1 MIINILTLFPGM
13 VEPILQESI
22 IKRAIESKVLEVNV
36 INFRDFATGRHQQV
50 DDTPFGGGGGM
61 VIKPEPLFEC
71 VESIENSGMI
81 IYASPQGV
89 TFNQEIALE
98 LAKEEVITFVAGHY
112 EGVDE
117 RFIDAKVD
125 LELSI
130 GDYVL
135 TGGELPILVMVDS
148 IARMIPG
155 VIKENSYENDSFFND
170 RLDYAHYTR
179 PAEYRDMKV
188 PEVLLSGN
196 HVEIERY
203 RKKESLKR
211 TIIRRPDLFEKR
223 DMNKEEEK
231 LIHEMEKEL
240 ENKGM
245 R

>member
-1 MIINILTLFPGM
+1 
-13 VEPILQESI
+13 
-22 IKRAIESKVLEVNV
+22 
-36 INFRDFATGRHQQV
+36 
-50 DDTPFGGGGGM
+50 
-61 VIKPEPLFEC
+61 
-71 VESIENSGMI
+71 
-81 IYASPQGV
+81 
-89 TFNQEIALE
+89 
-98 LAKEEVITFVAGHY
+98 
-112 EGVDE
+112 
-117 RFIDAKVD
+117 
-125 LELSI
+125 
-130 GDYVL
+130 
-135 TGGELPILVMVDS
+135 
-148 IARMIPG
+148 
-155 VIKENSYENDSFFND
+155 KENSYENDSFFND